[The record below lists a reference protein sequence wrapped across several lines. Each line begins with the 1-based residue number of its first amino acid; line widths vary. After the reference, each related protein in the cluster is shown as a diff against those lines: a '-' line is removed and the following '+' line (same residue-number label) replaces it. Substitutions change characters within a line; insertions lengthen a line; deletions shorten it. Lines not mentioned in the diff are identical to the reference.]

1 MAASCRGLQLQ
12 LSQALPSSGEA
23 RALAPSQGSVSWC
36 AEQGV
41 KGRLNL
47 APWDKAC
54 QKVEKKA
61 LLRSPVGLAQ
71 RLGGPVGGAP
81 GVHPPHSYI
90 LASSILALLL
100 LLSRC
105 SHVRL
110 CATP

>member
-71 RLGGPVGGAP
+71 RLGGPAGGAP
-81 GVHPPHSYI
+81 GGSLGQGPQEVTNPPVC
-90 LASSILALLL
+90 LPQMPLDD
-100 LLSRC
+100 LSL
-105 SHVRL
+105 SL
-110 CATP
+110 QGS